1 MNSANH
7 TLKSRLNEIIFGY
20 ETLAGKLFDVVLI
33 SLIAISVIAV
43 MLDSVSQIHATYGP
57 AIYALEWFFTII
69 FTLEYAVRIYVTPR
83 PRQYILSFYGI
94 VDLLS
99 ILPTYLAVLFA
110 ASPYLI
116 VIRVLRVLRIFK
128 VLKMF
133 RYVGEANI
141 LFSALV
147 NSGRKIVVFLFWVLN
162 LTVIFG
168 TLMFLIEGPENGFTS
183 IPKSIYWAIVT
194 ITTVGYGDIAPNT
207 PLGQAVAA
215 LAMIAGYGIIAVPT
229 GIVGAEL
236 FSEQRRQDAPAQ
248 ITKPCQ
254 ACELAIHEADAVF
267 CRRCG
272 GQL

>member
-43 MLDSVSQIHATYGP
+43 MLDSVSQIHANYGP
-57 AIYALEWFFTII
+57 AIYALEWFFPII

-99 ILPTYLAVLFA
+99 ILPTYLTVLFA

-133 RYVGEANI
+133 HYVGEADI

-147 NSGRKIVVFLFWVLN
+147 NSGRKIIVFLFWVLN

-194 ITTVGYGDIAPNT
+194 VTTVGYGDIAPNT

-236 FSEQRRQDAPAQ
+236 FTEQRRQDAPAQ
-248 ITKPCQ
+248 ITTPCK
-254 ACELAIHEADAVF
+254 ACDLAIHEADAAF

-272 GQL
+272 CSL

>member
-1 MNSANH
+1 MDSADN
-7 TLKSRLNEIIFGY
+7 TLKSKLHDVIFGY

-57 AIYALEWFFTII
+57 AIYALEWFFTIL
-69 FTLEYAVRIYVTPR
+69 FTLEYAVRIYVTPK
-83 PRQYILSFYGI
+83 PREYLLSFYGI

-99 ILPTYLAVLFA
+99 ILPTYLTVLFA

-116 VIRVLRVLRIFK
+116 VIRTLRVLRIFK

-133 RYVGEANI
+133 HYVGEANI

-194 ITTVGYGDIAPNT
+194 VTTVGYGDIAPHT

-215 LAMIAGYGIIAVPT
+215 LAMIVGYGIIAVPT

-236 FSEQRRQDAPAQ
+236 FTEQRRQDAPAP
-248 ITKPCQ
+248 IARTCQ
-254 ACELAIHEADAVF
+254 GCELATHEADAAF
-267 CRRCG
+267 CKRCG
-272 GQL
+272 CSL

>member
-69 FTLEYAVRIYVTPR
+69 FTLEYAVRIYVSPR

-194 ITTVGYGDIAPNT
+194 VTTVGYGDIAPNT

-236 FSEQRRQDAPAQ
+236 FTEQRRQDAPTQ
-248 ITKPCQ
+248 ITKPCK
-254 ACELAIHEADAVF
+254 ACDLAIHEADAAF

-272 GQL
+272 GSL

>member
-69 FTLEYAVRIYVTPR
+69 FTLEYAVRIYVSPK

-194 ITTVGYGDIAPNT
+194 VTTVGYGDIAPNT

-236 FSEQRRQDAPAQ
+236 FTEQRRQDAPAQ
-248 ITKPCQ
+248 LTKPCQ
-254 ACELAIHEADAVF
+254 ACDLAMHEADAAF